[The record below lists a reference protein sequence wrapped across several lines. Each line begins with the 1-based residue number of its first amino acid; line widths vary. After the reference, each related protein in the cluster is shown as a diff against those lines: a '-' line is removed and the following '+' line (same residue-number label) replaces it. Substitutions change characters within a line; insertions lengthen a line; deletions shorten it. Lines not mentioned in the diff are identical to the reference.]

1 MRCPGQDPRYW
12 KEDAVF
18 ETPCPKCDNSVE
30 FFKDEGSRRCSRCGY
45 RFPNP
50 KISFDCA
57 QWCAYAEQC
66 LGFVPEREALSSPGE
81 GALASRLIQEVKG
94 AFENDQARIARAL
107 TVFQHARELLSKEGG
122 DPRIILAAA
131 LLIEVAGVEPELTS
145 QSAEKR
151 PAGIAGP
158 PGVRRILEA
167 VGLEGDTVECVCRM
181 IGSYQTGNDLDTI
194 EFRVFRDADT
204 LARLAAE
211 SRPDDPDKLQD
222 FLDKRLRTNAA
233 KARARALF
241 LSR

>member
-1 MRCPGQDPRYW
+1 MRCPGQDSRYW

-18 ETPCPKCDNSVE
+18 ETPCPKCENSVE
-30 FFKDEGSRRCSRCGY
+30 FFKDEGSRRCSKCGY

-50 KISFDCA
+50 KNSFDCA
-57 QWCAYAEQC
+57 QWCSYAEQC
-66 LGFVPEREALSSPGE
+66 LGFVPEREALSNPGE

-107 TVFQHARELLSKEGG
+107 AVFQHARELLAKEGG

-131 LLIEVAGVEPELTS
+131 LLVELAADPRETTPPAERQTTKTS
-145 QSAEKR
+145 GPSA
-151 PAGIAGP
+151 
-158 PGVRRILEA
+158 VRRILDDS
-167 VGLEGDTVECVCRM
+167 GLDKDTVECVYR
-181 IGSYQTGNDLDTI
+181 ILDSYQTGRELDTL

-211 SRPDDPDKLQD
+211 NRPDDPGTLRDM
-222 FLDKRLRTNAA
+222 LDQRLKTAA
-233 KARARALF
+233 GRARAKALF